1 MQVTLTFDGTTG
13 RLKSWADASSGLNVA
28 VAHDLLY
35 YRGSQ
40 GNKEDGQGAWR
51 RVTGDGGRVWVCG
64 CVVAT
69 VPLSTLFRG

>member
-40 GNKEDGQGAWR
+40 GNKEDGQGA
-51 RVTGDGGRVWVCG
+51 
-64 CVVAT
+64 
-69 VPLSTLFRG
+69 